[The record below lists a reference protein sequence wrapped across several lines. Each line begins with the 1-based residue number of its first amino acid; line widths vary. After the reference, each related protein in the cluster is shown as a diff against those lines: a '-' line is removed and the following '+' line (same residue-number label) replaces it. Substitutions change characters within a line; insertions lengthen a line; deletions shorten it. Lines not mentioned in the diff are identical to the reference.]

1 MTDYKQASRA
11 FDAIKKSHSSFSKK
25 EVQNQ
30 VSKLGEQ
37 VLNSLLNNSPVK
49 VLNQTIKM
57 LDSIDIAKIPE
68 SELEEVKK
76 QTKKIQQI
84 VYQINKSI

>member
-1 MTDYKQASRA
+1 M
-11 FDAIKKSHSSFSKK
+11 
-25 EVQNQ
+25 
-30 VSKLGEQ
+30 
-37 VLNSLLNNSPVK
+37 K

-68 SELEEVKK
+68 NELEEVKK

-84 VYQINKSI
+84 AYQINKSI